1 MYERKLT
8 NCQTPEIQSRA
19 KSSNIA
25 LEGHVPRGDG
35 HPVTK
40 QLASG
45 EEAQTRQS
53 VTFQCRALSSK
64 PYNAESPCCPFAR
77 RNQKPALEHFGF
89 ETNKEKDIQRNT
101 SIAGTSLQGS
111 FTVRKIKR
119 QLQL

>member
-19 KSSNIA
+19 KSSDIA

-45 EEAQTRQS
+45 EEAQTRDN
-53 VTFQCRALSSK
+53 LSPSS
-64 PYNAESPCCPFAR
+64 A
-77 RNQKPALEHFGF
+77 EHFLVNPIMLKARAVLLHD
-89 ETNKEKDIQRNT
+89 ETRSQHFNVSVSKLTKKRT
-101 SIAGTSLQGS
+101 FKGTLPAQGPAS
-111 FTVRKIKR
+111 RVAPLSER
-119 QLQL
+119 